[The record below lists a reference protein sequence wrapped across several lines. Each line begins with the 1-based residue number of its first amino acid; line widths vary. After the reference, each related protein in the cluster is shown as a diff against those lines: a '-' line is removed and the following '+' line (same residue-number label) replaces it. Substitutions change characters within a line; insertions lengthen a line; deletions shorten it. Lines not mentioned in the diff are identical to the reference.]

1 MPLFHSLTRP
11 AAALSVVAL
20 LALALAAGCSK
31 SSETGSAR
39 TASAATQNSSASPAN
54 ASSGLGDLSA
64 FRRLA
69 TDVAALVDQGDL
81 AAAKTRVKD
90 LEIAWDAAE
99 AGLKP
104 RAAGAWHV
112 LDKAIDHALK
122 TLRAQDVSPISA
134 RAALA
139 DLLKTFDSP
148 QATP

>member
-1 MPLFHSLTRP
+1 MPLFHALTRP
-11 AAALSVVAL
+11 AVALSVVAL

-31 SSETGSAR
+31 SAETGSAR

-54 ASSGLGDLSA
+54 ASSTLGDLSA

-69 TDVAALVDQGDL
+69 TDVAALVDKGDL

-122 TLRAQDVSPISA
+122 TLREQDASPNSAQ
-134 RAALA
+134 AALS

>member
-1 MPLFHSLTRP
+1 MPLFHSWTRP

-20 LALALAAGCSK
+20 LALALTAGCSK
-31 SSETGSAR
+31 SAETGSAR
-39 TASAATQNSSASPAN
+39 TASAATQTTSASAAT
-54 ASSGLGDLSA
+54 ASSTLGDLSA

-69 TDVAALVDQGDL
+69 TDVASLVEKGDL
-81 AAAKTRVKD
+81 PAAKTRIKD

-112 LDKAIDHALK
+112 LDKVIDHTLK
-122 TLRAQDVSPISA
+122 ALRAQDASPNSA
-134 RAALA
+134 QAALA
-139 DLLKTFDSP
+139 DLLKTFDSL